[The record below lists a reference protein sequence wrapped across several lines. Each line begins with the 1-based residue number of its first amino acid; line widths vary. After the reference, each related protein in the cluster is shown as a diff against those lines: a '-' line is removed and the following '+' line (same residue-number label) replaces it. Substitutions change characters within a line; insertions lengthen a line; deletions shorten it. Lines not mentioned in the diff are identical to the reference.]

1 MKSFHNLI
9 PMLVLML
16 MGLSCTK
23 DSAQPARTG
32 PISAPPDVS
41 GPPPDAHG
49 SPSGLAWRILKQGTG
64 TRKPGPHDRV
74 TVHYTGWTTDG
85 KMFDTSLSDGKPVT
99 FRLDEV
105 ISGWTEGV
113 GQMVVGEKRR
123 LWIPQKLAYDGQ
135 AGAPAGML
143 VFDVELLAIQ

>member
-1 MKSFHNLI
+1 MKLLYKLLPI
-9 PMLVLML
+9 VVLVL
-16 MGLSCTK
+16 GGVSC
-23 DSAQPARTG
+23 SREAAQQSQKG
-32 PISAPPDVS
+32 VIPPPRDVS

-49 SPSGLAWRILKQGTG
+49 SSSGLSWRVLKQGTG
-64 TRKPGPHDRV
+64 TRRPAPQDRV

-85 KMFDTSLSDGKPVT
+85 KMFDTSLNDRKPVT

-105 ISGWTEGV
+105 IPGWTEGV

-135 AGAPAGML
+135 PGAPAGML